1 MTRWAIATLL
11 LVPALAFGQTRDD
24 DSSRVSNDQPGRPL
38 QMSPASTE
46 VKEAI
51 DDFERFRRRGAWE
64 RALKALDTIP
74 EEQAVR
80 FVDGENGF
88 IIPVARKRRAL
99 LTALPPE
106 GQAAFRLFYD
116 AQAQKLYEGA
126 EGPSERKTLERIVSS
141 YFITSIGDNAADRL
155 GDLYYE
161 LGHFDRAADSWL
173 AVVRDRPDTE
183 LSPALLSLKA
193 ALALLRSGRR
203 SEFEQVRAELADRY
217 RDEKLTI
224 GGVTASPTEHL
235 RRLMDDLSPAG
246 DVGRVPV
253 QPAGP
258 APDLTR
264 PVEPVW
270 QMRFADSV
278 VAGMTS
284 PELSQWQANPLSA
297 AVPAVTDDGTTL
309 YANYLGHVFAIDLQT
324 GKMRWRS
331 GPLHHI
337 KLSAIQGQFRS
348 VDASRYAIVTA
359 GDRLWTLGRDLKE
372 QNVFAPFQL
381 TCRRAEG
388 GEVVWQS
395 ADLSDYAQ
403 IDLVGMPL
411 LAGGRLFI
419 AGKSRANPQQ
429 QERQPQQLVLAVQP
443 EDGKVLWKTE
453 VGTFREGQQVYYYN
467 GMMNESTR
475 PQLVYRARVLYIDT
489 HVGIL
494 ARLDADS
501 GALDWGF
508 GYPTD
513 PVAGQG
519 RFFMGG
525 YMTPQEGASASS
537 PPVPNGESLL
547 IKGMQCGRLY
557 ALDPDRM
564 KVQWDRAIARSSR
577 LLGASDR
584 ALFLGGP
591 ELSALDLRTRQL
603 LWATRLPSGSAERRV
618 LVRPDGLW
626 QLTPRG
632 IFEIDPASGTVR
644 RIFRGKD
651 LGTEGGD
658 LFLTGR
664 WLLAVSNRTISAYPR
679 QAPGAAVSV
688 DERSATTLKRASN
701 D

>member
-1 MTRWAIATLL
+1 MA
-11 LVPALAFGQTRDD
+11 
-24 DSSRVSNDQPGRPL
+24 
-38 QMSPASTE
+38 PASTE

-74 EEQAVR
+74 EDQAAR

-173 AVVRDRPDTE
+173 AVVRKRPDTE

-224 GGVTASPTEHL
+224 GGVSASPTDHL
-235 RRLMDDLSPAG
+235 RRLMDDISPVA
-246 DVGRVPV
+246 DVGQLPSR
-253 QPAGP
+253 PAGP
-258 APDLTR
+258 APDLAG

-270 QMRFADSV
+270 QVRFADSV
-278 VAGMTS
+278 VAGMTP
-284 PELSQWQANPLSA
+284 PELSQWRANPLSA

-337 KLSAIQGQFRS
+337 KLTAVQGQLRS
-348 VDASRYAIVTA
+348 VDASRYAVVAA
-359 GDRLWTLGRDLKE
+359 GEHLWTLGRDLKE

-381 TCRRAEG
+381 TCRRAAG

-395 ADLSDYAQ
+395 GDLSDYAQ
-403 IDLVGMPL
+403 VDLVGTPL
-411 LAGGRLFI
+411 LAGGRLFL
-419 AGKSRANPQQ
+419 AGKSLANAQQ
-429 QERQPQQLVLAVQP
+429 QERQPQQSVLAVQP
-443 EDGKVLWKTE
+443 QDGKVLWKTE
-453 VGTFREGQQVYYYN
+453 VGTFREGQQFAYYN
-467 GMMNESTR
+467 GMVNQSPR
-475 PQLVYRARVLYIDT
+475 PQLVYRAGTIYIDT

-513 PVAGQG
+513 AVAGMGMG
-519 RFFMGG
+519 RIFMGG
-525 YMTPQEGASASS
+525 YVTPQEATTASS
-537 PPVPNGESLL
+537 APVQHGEALL
-547 IKGMQCGRLY
+547 IKGVQSGQLF
-557 ALDPDRM
+557 ALEPDRM
-564 KVQWDRAIARSSR
+564 KVQWERAIARSSR

-603 LWATRLPSGSAERRV
+603 LWATRLPNGSEARRV

-632 IFEIDPASGTVR
+632 IFEIDPATGAVR

-664 WLLAVSNRTISAYPR
+664 WLLAVSNRTITAYPR
-679 QAPGAAVSV
+679 QAQPQPRGAAASV
-688 DERSATTLKRASN
+688 GEGAATTWKRASN